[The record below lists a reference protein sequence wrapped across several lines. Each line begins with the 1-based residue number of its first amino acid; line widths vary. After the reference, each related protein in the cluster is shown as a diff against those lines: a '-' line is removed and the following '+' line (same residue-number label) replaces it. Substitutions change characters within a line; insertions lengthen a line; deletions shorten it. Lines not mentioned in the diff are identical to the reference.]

1 MQENLHTEIFYGAWE
16 HIVNLFNDC
25 NKFICEVN
33 FKETQGKSLKVLTS
47 KQMLLRL
54 PITLALVKA
63 DNASVNLLNGI
74 RQIPYSLYRAQEIT
88 KKVYNNIIKT
98 IQILSYR

>member
-25 NKFICEVN
+25 NKSICKVN

-54 PITLALVKA
+54 PIALTLVKA
-63 DNASVNLLNGI
+63 DNASDNLLNGI
-74 RQIPYSLYRAQEIT
+74 R
-88 KKVYNNIIKT
+88 
-98 IQILSYR
+98 

>member
-16 HIVNLFNDC
+16 HLVNLFNDC
-25 NKFICEVN
+25 NKSICEVN

-54 PITLALVKA
+54 PIALTLVKA
-63 DNASVNLLNGI
+63 DNASDNLLNGI
-74 RQIPYSLYRAQEIT
+74 R
-88 KKVYNNIIKT
+88 
-98 IQILSYR
+98 

>member
-1 MQENLHTEIFYGAWE
+1 MQEKLHTEIFYGAWE

-25 NKFICEVN
+25 NKSICEVN

-54 PITLALVKA
+54 PIALTLVKA
-63 DNASVNLLNGI
+63 DNASDNLLNGI
-74 RQIPYSLYRAQEIT
+74 R
-88 KKVYNNIIKT
+88 
-98 IQILSYR
+98 